1 VNNRPDR
8 EQKEPEEKPL
18 FRQLFTVGLIGIQF
32 ALSIFVGFAM
42 GYFLDKLFHT
52 FPWLTVLFLIFGI
65 IAAFRELFRLAGKD
79 NGNRNEDR

>member
-1 VNNRPDR
+1 VNDR
-8 EQKEPEEKPL
+8 TDKGKKGPEDKAL

-52 FPWLTVLFLIFGI
+52 FPWLTIIFLIFGI
-65 IAAFRELFRLAGKD
+65 IAAFRELFRLAGRD
-79 NGNRNEDR
+79 NGNREKDR

>member
-1 VNNRPDR
+1 MNDR
-8 EQKEPEEKPL
+8 TDKGKKGPEDKAL

-52 FPWLTVLFLIFGI
+52 FPWLTVIFLIFGI
-65 IAAFRELFRLAGKD
+65 IAAFRELFRLAGRD
-79 NGNRNEDR
+79 NGNREKDR